1 METLKKSP
9 GYVIV
14 CFLLLT
20 VMQLSLGGNKLCAQ
34 SQTTVPDSISNPETK
49 IKQRQAEQLNL
60 LCPHYP
66 VAVIGSGGINVSF
79 DVAYKQWI
87 IDYPNEYEAYKKIF
101 NYKK

>member
-1 METLKKSP
+1 MDTLKKSP

-34 SQTTVPDSISNPETK
+34 SQTTVSDSIDSPETK
-49 IKQRQAEQLNL
+49 IKQKQAEQLST

-66 VAVIGSGGINVSF
+66 TVVEGAGGMSLLF
-79 DVAYKQWI
+79 DTAYKQWI
-87 IDYPNEYEAYKKIF
+87 IDYPNEYAEYKKIF
-101 NYKK
+101 NYK